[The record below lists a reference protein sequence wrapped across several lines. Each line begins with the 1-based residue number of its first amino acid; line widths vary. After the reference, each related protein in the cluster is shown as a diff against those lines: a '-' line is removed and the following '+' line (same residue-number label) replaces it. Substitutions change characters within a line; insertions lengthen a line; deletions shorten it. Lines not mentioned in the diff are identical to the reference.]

1 VFSIRVW
8 SIDHDIGLGKRE
20 FWEGE
25 IGVFYCVS
33 DFVSFTE
40 VKIRGI
46 KGGVNRQVGSDFDPS
61 TVAFGLLSPRTL
73 PVMEGTI
80 ESP

>member
-1 VFSIRVW
+1 LTDAAKVFSIRVW

-25 IGVFYCVS
+25 IGVFYFVS

-40 VKIRGI
+40 VKI
-46 KGGVNRQVGSDFDPS
+46 
-61 TVAFGLLSPRTL
+61 
-73 PVMEGTI
+73 E
-80 ESP
+80 E

>member
-1 VFSIRVW
+1 VDWLKRLDRQTDAAKVFSIRVW

-40 VKIRGI
+40 VKI
-46 KGGVNRQVGSDFDPS
+46 
-61 TVAFGLLSPRTL
+61 
-73 PVMEGTI
+73 E
-80 ESP
+80 E